1 MGHWMRASR
10 PPLDVGS
17 SALTV
22 RTTDPRDN
30 QRSAWAL
37 GQEKGLLSTW
47 RGTWAEVGAS
57 IWRMRTLR
65 PEQFVTNM

>member
-1 MGHWMRASR
+1 MRASR

-47 RGTWAEVGAS
+47 QGTWAEVGAS